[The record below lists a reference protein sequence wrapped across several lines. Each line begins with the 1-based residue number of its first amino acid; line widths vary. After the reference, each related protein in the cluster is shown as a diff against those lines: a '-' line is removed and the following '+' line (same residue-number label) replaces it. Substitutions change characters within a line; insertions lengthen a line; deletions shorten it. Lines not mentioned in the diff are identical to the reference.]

1 MKCPRCKNQM
11 DVIQDPDISFEKCS
25 RCGGTF
31 LDRSE
36 LDQLATGMA
45 GAIEFCST
53 KEGPEG
59 ATYRFP
65 ISSCPKCIEP
75 EMIKTVLLG
84 YSTVIFD
91 HCPQCKGFFLD
102 RGEIKEMNA
111 YLTELDRSGS
121 KTEFRG
127 MRGNQFVT
135 IHQIETTELVS
146 GVLMP
151 RVVSRVFTQ
160 LAVWFKKP
168 FGHGIRIGKETLGT
182 KLAKLF
188 GRKDLHTGHDEFD
201 KQFLV
206 QGDHP
211 KEILE
216 VLSLEIRNGLL
227 ALSRNPALKKG
238 SLELLDHGATY
249 REEGRGIQPESRKE
263 EILDA
268 LGTFAA
274 RIDENA
280 EKAS

>member
-1 MKCPRCKNQM
+1 M

-25 RCGGTF
+25 KCGGTF

-59 ATYRFP
+59 ATDRFP

-102 RGEIKEMNA
+102 RGEIEKMNA
-111 YLTELDRSGS
+111 YLRKLDRSGS
-121 KTEFRG
+121 KSEFRG
-127 MRGNQFVT
+127 MRGNHFVT
-135 IHQIETTELVS
+135 IHQIETAELVS
-146 GVLMP
+146 GAMMG
-151 RVVSRVFTQ
+151 RVGSRVFTQ

-168 FGHGIRIGKETLGT
+168 FGYGMRIGKETLGL
-182 KLAKLF
+182 KFAKLF
-188 GRKDLHTGHDEFD
+188 GRQDFRTGHDEFD
-201 KQFLV
+201 KQFMV

-216 VLSLEIRNGLL
+216 VLSPEIRNGLL
-227 ALSRNPALKKG
+227 ALNRNPALKKG
-238 SLELLDHGATY
+238 SFELLDHGATY
-249 REEGRGIQPESRKE
+249 REECRGIQPESRKE

-268 LGTFAA
+268 LSTVAA

-280 EKAS
+280 EKGS